1 MDPYKPPASAAASGP
16 SNQRAVA
23 RGSGIARFLAF
34 VSPSGSFSRVELL
47 IATVVLFAIGVGLST
62 LHWTFPTVLSA
73 PVLTVA
79 KYGLYLI
86 WGAALGKRSRD
97 LGTTFTY
104 GMLVGVLFPV
114 LGLIFLFQEGA
125 KSRASRSVSAEC

>member
-1 MDPYKPPASAAASGP
+1 M
-16 SNQRAVA
+16 A
-23 RGSGIARFLAF
+23 RVLAF

-47 IATVVLFAIGVGLST
+47 IATVVLLAIGVGLSA
-62 LHWTFPTVLSA
+62 LFPAVLSA
-73 PVLTVA
+73 LALTLA

-114 LGLIFLFQEGA
+114 LGIIFLFQEGA
-125 KSRASRSVSAEC
+125 KARASRSLSAEC

>member
-1 MDPYKPPASAAASGP
+1 MSDNDAMDPYKPPAIEAAGGS
-16 SNQRAVA
+16 SNQRTVA
-23 RGSGIARFLAF
+23 RGSGTAKVLAF

-47 IATVVLFAIGVGLST
+47 IATVVLLAIAVGLSA
-62 LHWTFPTVLSA
+62 LHRAFPSVLSA
-73 PVLTVA
+73 PVLTVV

-86 WGAALGKRSRD
+86 WGVALGKRSRD

-114 LGLIFLFQEGA
+114 LGIIFLFQEGA
-125 KSRASRSVSAEC
+125 KARAAR